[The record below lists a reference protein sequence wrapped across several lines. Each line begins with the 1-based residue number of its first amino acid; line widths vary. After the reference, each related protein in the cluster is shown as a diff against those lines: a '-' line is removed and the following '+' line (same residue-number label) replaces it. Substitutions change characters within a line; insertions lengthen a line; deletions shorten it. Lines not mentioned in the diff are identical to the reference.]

1 MSGKRGASPVSR
13 HYNELPEGLGGDLR
27 RYVSRSP
34 SAGVGSGEGAGAG
47 VAGSPPAHAAMAAV
61 ALPGPCRVRSMRTS
75 DDASTI
81 L

>member
-13 HYNELPEGLGGDLR
+13 HYNELPEGWGGYLR

-34 SAGVGSGEGAGAG
+34 SAGVGSGEGAGEDEG
-47 VAGSPPAHAAMAAV
+47 YG
-61 ALPGPCRVRSMRTS
+61 PGGADEWGGDHEDWGEEEAIVLDPIPCNY
-75 DDASTI
+75 